1 MNIYKKKSQ
10 KELFQMVN
18 NVEGF
23 SEIMSQNIIDNI
35 GYADILI
42 QKLKKYIT
50 FKQEIRVSSNMTGNK
65 YVMTGFRDK
74 KLEDDITQRGG
85 KITSTVSKN
94 TTALIVKQK
103 VEKLTGKLLKAQELG
118 VPIYSLQEFTK
129 LL

>member
-1 MNIYKKKSQ
+1 M
-10 KELFQMVN
+10 E
-18 NVEGF
+18 
-23 SEIMSQNIIDNI
+23 
-35 GYADILI
+35 ILI
-42 QKLKKYIT
+42 QKLKKYVT

-103 VEKLTGKLLKAQELG
+103 AEKLTGKLLKAQQLG
-118 VPIYSLQEFTK
+118 VPIYSLEEFKK